1 MPADWERS
9 LDSGMDDFVTKPF
22 GLQDLQD
29 VMQRWLPP
37 DVSRPVLQH
46 PPRTENTASSADG
59 RQHINRSALETI
71 LELDRQTDGG
81 VLDRVVRIYLEGSP
95 VTIEALRAGVREGD
109 ADRIATAAHSLRS
122 ASLNVGEEHLAA
134 LCRTLE
140 TLGRR
145 GTTEGAARLVAEIDE
160 AYSAVEE
167 ELGSLTEQHRLD
179 VTIRA

>member
-1 MPADWERS
+1 ME
-9 LDSGMDDFVTKPF
+9 
-22 GLQDLQD
+22 
-29 VMQRWLPP
+29 LPP